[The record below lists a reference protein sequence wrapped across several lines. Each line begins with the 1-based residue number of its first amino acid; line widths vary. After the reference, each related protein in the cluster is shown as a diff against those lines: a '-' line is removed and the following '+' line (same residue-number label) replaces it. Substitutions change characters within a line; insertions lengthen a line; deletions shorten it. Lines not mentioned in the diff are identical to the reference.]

1 MKQTKDILT
10 RLDRHDGM
18 TVPDGYFD
26 DFAKRMSEMLPER
39 PEAESTVKILERPTL
54 WTRIRPY
61 VYMAAMFAGIW
72 CMFHVFDIYNGTAG
86 KVSPKTEMASGVKG
100 DLNTVKAAKAADN
113 AKMSYKDSIEAGKTA
128 GDNAPIKVAQ

>member
-1 MKQTKDILT
+1 MKKEDSEILKK
-10 RLDRHDGM
+10 LGKNPGFK
-18 TVPDGYFD
+18 VPDNYFAD
-26 DFAKRMSEMLPER
+26 CKNLTDSLPEIHIT
-39 PEAESTVKILERPTL
+39 EEEKPTL
-54 WTRIRPY
+54 WSRISTY

-113 AKMSYKDSIEAGKTA
+113 AKMSYKDSIEAGSTA
-128 GDNAPIKVAQ
+128 GDNAPLKVAQ

>member
-1 MKQTKDILT
+1 MKKEDSEILKK
-10 RLDRHDGM
+10 LGKNLGFK
-18 TVPDGYFD
+18 VPDNYFA
-26 DFAKRMSEMLPER
+26 DFSKNLTDSLPEIHIT
-39 PEAESTVKILERPTL
+39 EEEKPTL
-54 WTRIRPY
+54 WSRISTY

-113 AKMSYKDSIEAGKTA
+113 AKMSYKDSIEAGSTA
-128 GDNAPIKVAQ
+128 GDNAPLKVAQ